1 MFITI
6 ILFLI
11 GFVLITKGA
20 DIFINCTVDIGKKTN
35 ISEIILGA
43 TIVSFATT
51 LPETYSIIICIF
63 RWSHYNEFRK
73 CGGVYYL

>member
-20 DIFINCTVDIGKKTN
+20 DIFINCTVDIG
-35 ISEIILGA
+35 
-43 TIVSFATT
+43 
-51 LPETYSIIICIF
+51 
-63 RWSHYNEFRK
+63 RK
-73 CGGVYYL
+73 QIYQKLY